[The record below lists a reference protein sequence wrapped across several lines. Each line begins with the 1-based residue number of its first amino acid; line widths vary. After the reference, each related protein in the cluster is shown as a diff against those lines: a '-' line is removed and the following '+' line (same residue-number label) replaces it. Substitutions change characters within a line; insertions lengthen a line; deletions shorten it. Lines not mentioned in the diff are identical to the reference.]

1 MMMVINIPSRYMM
14 LKTIQMT
21 IDEMLLERVDSVVET
36 LATTRS
42 AFIREAVE
50 RALEDHHWRELE
62 RLDEEGYRQFPPD
75 DSEVEIWL
83 GVQEWGDEWN
93 AVK

>member
-1 MMMVINIPSRYMM
+1 M

-21 IDEMLLERVDSVVET
+21 MDEILLDRVDSMVEV
-36 LATTRS
+36 LDTTRS

-50 RALEDHHWRELE
+50 RALKEYHWRELE

-83 GVQEWGDEWN
+83 GVQAWGDEWN
-93 AVK
+93 AAK

>member
-1 MMMVINIPSRYMM
+1 M

-21 IDEMLLERVDSVVET
+21 IDVGLLERVDHVVEV
-36 LATTRS
+36 LDTTRS

-50 RALEDHHWRELE
+50 RALEAYHWRELE
-62 RLDEEGYRQFPPD
+62 RMDEEGYRQFPPD
-75 DSEVEIWL
+75 DGEVEVWL

-93 AVK
+93 VAK

>member
-1 MMMVINIPSRYMM
+1 M

-21 IDEMLLERVDSVVET
+21 MDESLLERVDSVVEV
-36 LATTRS
+36 LDTTRS

-50 RALEDHHWRELE
+50 QALKEYHWRELE
-62 RLDEEGYRQFPPD
+62 RQDEEGYRRFPPD

-83 GVQEWGDEWN
+83 GVQAWGDEWN
-93 AVK
+93 VAK

>member
-1 MMMVINIPSRYMM
+1 M

-21 IDEMLLERVDSVVET
+21 IDEAMLTEVDVVVAE
-36 LATTRS
+36 LDTTRS

-50 RALEDHHWRELE
+50 RALKEYHWRELE

-75 DSEVEIWL
+75 DSEVEVWL
-83 GVQEWGDEWN
+83 GVQAWGDEWN
-93 AVK
+93 AAK

>member
-1 MMMVINIPSRYMM
+1 M

-21 IDEMLLERVDSVVET
+21 IDEAMLTEVDVVVAE
-36 LATTRS
+36 LDMTRS

-50 RALEDHHWRELE
+50 QALKEYHWRELE

-75 DSEVEIWL
+75 DSEVEVWL
-83 GVQEWGDEWN
+83 GVQAWGDEWN
-93 AVK
+93 AAK